1 MENLQPE
8 EQLEVWDETERN
20 VWSEFHQKWEEERRS
35 RDKDFQKALL
45 SIKVDI
51 GTLLGRQTQLT
62 ETQSLLLRELN
73 KVEEELSQVANECDS
88 KANQLHQLEID
99 YQQQQHESLVNQDRI
114 TRKMTDF
121 FRRMRK
127 GDPAADPDQEPASF
141 DAHLVNGHTNSRSN
155 GLTNGHSNGHS
166 NERAGGDIN
175 AHTNGV
181 VPPDA
186 AETLVN
192 IVDADGDLI
201 GPVHRIDPWNQWVEA
216 IQDMPIRRDVK
227 IRRNRKFGQVHLDS
241 IYDRTEAKGVRWLSC
256 MIQATGEIQGKR
268 CVSCEKNQGAFE
280 DCIILGEDMFQKC
293 GNCEWNRQGCHG
305 ASKNRTDASDD
316 NNSLQENEALSTE
329 LAAAA
334 PPMNSLATN
343 QASADEEN
351 HREEHAVEQAVAK
364 ASGLSN
370 GSVLISQATPST
382 EIHSPTVQ
390 LAPSKPS
397 LEIAP
402 LPLPLNSGFTPANIR
417 SRPES
422 VTVPSTEYSQS
433 PQLSPIRTSSGP
445 PDSLEEITRE
455 NLVLKDNGTVYVYP
469 PCVEGVPLVKIDENH
484 PYWESSWPNVRSTI
498 EPALHSWRAK
508 LEVAVENDQRGEKRN
523 SSKYQIG
530 RQVNRG
536 LKILEFLEHGDISPY
551 QLLNKSYMY
560 GGKGG
565 ITSYDT
571 LFRLADTLS
580 ELAKFKLDITPLEW
594 LRHRL
599 HELVLEDGQ
608 HFNLAKTMHQFY
620 NDPKLSA
627 LRSKHGFKN
636 IGRPSIGRQ
645 SLGSAA
651 GTPRP
656 TQVKRKVLHS
666 QASTP
671 RSTPA
676 LEGSP
681 LAAQASAPSPKRVKN
696 QHIGHESAA
705 DDLHTND
712 FSDADSWCG
721 SPLNT
726 YDWRIYQIK
735 TRVYTSAIRVTQY
748 WTWLED
754 SKRFEHQVLTEV
766 DPPRW
771 GVLKEP
777 LNFNVRLDEIAEIV
791 WNLNALRLQ
800 VIVHRA
806 KMVVARKDR
815 QPRGDL
821 MVAFKR
827 ERTMKRFLSFCRE
840 KKIHLVEKPM

>member
-35 RDKDFQKALL
+35 RDKDFQKAVLD
-45 SIKVDI
+45 IKVDI

-62 ETQSLLLRELN
+62 ETQSRLMRELN

-88 KANQLHQLEID
+88 KANQLHQLESD

-114 TRKMTDF
+114 TRKMSDF

-127 GDPAADPDQEPASF
+127 GDPAADSDQEPAPL
-141 DAHLVNGHTNSRSN
+141 DAHPTS
-155 GLTNGHSNGHS
+155 
-166 NERAGGDIN
+166 
-175 AHTNGV
+175 
-181 VPPDA
+181 

-227 IRRNRKFGQVHLDS
+227 IRRNRKFSQVHLDS

-280 DCIILGEDMFQKC
+280 DCIILGDDMFQKC

-305 ASKNRTDASDD
+305 ASGNRTNASDD
-316 NNSLQENEALSTE
+316 NSTVQENEALNTE
-329 LAAAA
+329 PAAAA
-334 PPMNSLATN
+334 PPTNSLATN

-351 HREEHAVEQAVAK
+351 HRKEQAVEQAFAK

-370 GSVLISQATPST
+370 RPASMSQPTPST

-390 LAPSKPS
+390 LTPSKS
-397 LEIAP
+397 GLETAP
-402 LPLPLNSGFTPANIR
+402 LPLPLSSGFTPANIR

-422 VTVPSTEYSQS
+422 VTVPSTEHSQS
-433 PQLSPIRTSSGP
+433 PQLSPLRTSSGP

-469 PCVEGVPLVKIDENH
+469 KCVEGVPLVKIDENH

-508 LEVAVENDQRGEKRN
+508 LEVAVENDQRAEKRN

-656 TQVKRKVLHS
+656 AQMKRKVLHS

-681 LAAQASAPSPKRVKN
+681 LAAQVSAPVSAPSPKRVKN
-696 QHIGHESAA
+696 QHAGHESAA

-840 KKIHLVEKPM
+840 KKIHLVEKPMGELVQRWDNLQSEQLPDNDEEATEDLRG